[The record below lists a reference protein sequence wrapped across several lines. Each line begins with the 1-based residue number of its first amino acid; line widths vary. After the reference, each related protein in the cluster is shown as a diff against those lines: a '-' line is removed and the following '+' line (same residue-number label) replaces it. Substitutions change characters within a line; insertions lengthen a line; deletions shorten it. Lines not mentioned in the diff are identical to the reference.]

1 MADMLACSVCNTTL
15 IVMHT
20 PAAAV
25 TLTCC
30 DQVLQAV
37 RPAPCSAPQ
46 PRSGG
51 QGTLAGSRYT
61 DEPSGLIVR
70 CTRGGRGTVRCDGKA
85 MTRLPDRLFS
95 ARSVPDLRV
104 LRPVDACI

>member
-1 MADMLACSVCNTTL
+1 MADLLACSICNTTVVV
-15 IVMHT
+15 IQT

-25 TLTCC
+25 SLTCC
-30 DQVLQAV
+30 DQVLQAA

-51 QGTLAGSRYT
+51 QGTLAGSWYT

-70 CTRGGRGTVRCDGKA
+70 CTRGGRGTVSCDGKA
-85 MTRLPDRLFS
+85 MTQLPDRHFS
-95 ARSVPDLRV
+95 ARSVADLRG
-104 LRPVDACI
+104 LRPADACI